1 MFTNV
6 KSGQEIGLAIG
17 NVFLAGLGL
26 FISLS
31 LCTFVMKKYLRNVE
45 LMPATLV
52 YKFGGAS
59 VKDAPALRNLYD
71 ILFPRLQTNTVIVV
85 SAMGKTTN
93 ALEAILTKKLAG
105 EDYGTEW
112 NALKNFHQDL
122 CAELFPESH
131 PVGEQL
137 EVFFAKAMASL
148 QVQVT
153 KANYDEVYDQVVCFG
168 ELLSSLIV
176 SEYLGFRG
184 LTIQWKDA
192 REVIHTD
199 SDFRFAK
206 IDWDKTRSA
215 CQEKWRKSLDSSP
228 ILTQGFI
235 GANTEGKTTTL
246 GREGSD
252 FTAAILA
259 TCLDA
264 QSVTIWKDVPGVLNA
279 DPKLFDSTQKFEE
292 LGYREAAEMTY
303 FGASVIHPK
312 TIKPLANAGIPL
324 FVKSFLNPEAS
335 GTKIHEHA
343 APHEVPTLVLKK
355 NQVLVTFK
363 VTDFTFIEERH
374 IQKIYEQLQ
383 TLKLRVNMLQVSAIT
398 VSIVLDTQL
407 FKLEQLLESLK
418 GDFEIRYNQDLE
430 LLTILKQKPE
440 AIPSLLEG
448 YQLLLEQATRNTY
461 QVVRRKK

>member
-1 MFTNV
+1 M
-6 KSGQEIGLAIG
+6 S
-17 NVFLAGLGL
+17 
-26 FISLS
+26 
-31 LCTFVMKKYLRNVE
+31 
-45 LMPATLV
+45 ATLV

-71 ILFPRLQTNTVIVV
+71 ILLPRLQTSTVIVV

-105 EDYGTEW
+105 EDYTSEW
-112 NALKNFHQDL
+112 NALKNFHKDL

-137 EVFFAKAMASL
+137 ETFFSAAREAL
-148 QVQVT
+148 QAQVS
-153 KANYDEVYDQVVCFG
+153 KANYDEIYDQVVCFG

-184 LTIQWKDA
+184 LPNRWQDA

-199 SDFRFAK
+199 SDYRFAK

-215 CQEKWRKSLDSSP
+215 CQEKWGDMLHTSP

-235 GANTEGKTTTL
+235 GSDTQGKTTTL

-343 APHEVPTLVLKK
+343 APHDVPTLVLKK

-363 VTDFTFIEERH
+363 VTDFTFIEEKH

-383 TLKLRVNMLQVSAIT
+383 VLKLRVNMLQVSAIT

-407 FKLEQLLESLK
+407 FKLEQLVESLK
-418 GDFEIRYNQDLE
+418 TAFEIRYNEELE
-430 LLTILKQKPE
+430 LLTILKPRVE
-440 AIPSLLEG
+440 EIPSLLEG
-448 YQLLLEQATRNTY
+448 YTVLLEQTTRTTY
-461 QVVRRKK
+461 QAVRRKK

>member
-1 MFTNV
+1 MSV
-6 KSGQEIGLAIG
+6 
-17 NVFLAGLGL
+17 
-26 FISLS
+26 
-31 LCTFVMKKYLRNVE
+31 
-45 LMPATLV
+45 TLV

-71 ILFPRLQTNTVIVV
+71 ILLPRLQTSTVIVV

-105 EDYGTEW
+105 EDYASEW
-112 NALKNFHQDL
+112 NALKNFHKDL
-122 CAELFPESH
+122 CAKLFPESH

-137 EVFFAKAMASL
+137 ETFFSAAREAL
-148 QVQVT
+148 QAQVS

-184 LTIQWKDA
+184 LPNRWQDA

-199 SDFRFAK
+199 SDYRFAK

-215 CQEKWRKSLDSSP
+215 CQEKWGDMLHTSP

-235 GANTEGKTTTL
+235 GSDTQGKTTTL

-343 APHEVPTLVLKK
+343 APHDVPTLVLKK

-363 VTDFTFIEERH
+363 VTDFTFIEEKH

-383 TLKLRVNMLQVSAIT
+383 VLKLRVNMLQVSAIT

-407 FKLEQLLESLK
+407 FKLEQLVESLK
-418 GDFEIRYNQDLE
+418 TAFEIRYNEELE
-430 LLTILKQKPE
+430 LLTILKPRVE
-440 AIPSLLEG
+440 EIPSLMEG
-448 YQLLLEQATRNTY
+448 YTLLLEQTTRTTY
-461 QVVRRKK
+461 QAVRRKK

>member
-1 MFTNV
+1 M
-6 KSGQEIGLAIG
+6 S
-17 NVFLAGLGL
+17 
-26 FISLS
+26 
-31 LCTFVMKKYLRNVE
+31 
-45 LMPATLV
+45 ATLV

-71 ILFPRLQTNTVIVV
+71 ILLPRLQTSTVIVV

-105 EDYGTEW
+105 EDYASEW
-112 NALKNFHQDL
+112 NALKNFHKDL
-122 CAELFPESH
+122 CAKLFPESH

-137 EVFFAKAMASL
+137 ETFFSAAREAL
-148 QVQVT
+148 QAQVS

-184 LTIQWKDA
+184 LPNRWQDA

-199 SDFRFAK
+199 SDYRFAK

-215 CQEKWRKSLDSSP
+215 CQEKWGDMLHTSP

-235 GANTEGKTTTL
+235 GSDTQGKTTTL

-343 APHEVPTLVLKK
+343 APHDVPTLVLKK

-363 VTDFTFIEERH
+363 VTDFTFIEEKH

-383 TLKLRVNMLQVSAIT
+383 VLKLRVNMLQVSAIT

-407 FKLEQLLESLK
+407 FKLEQLVESLK
-418 GDFEIRYNQDLE
+418 TAFEIRYNEELE
-430 LLTILKQKPE
+430 LLTILKPRVE
-440 AIPSLLEG
+440 EIPSLMEG
-448 YQLLLEQATRNTY
+448 YTLLLEQTTRTTY
-461 QVVRRKK
+461 QAVRRKK

>member
-1 MFTNV
+1 M
-6 KSGQEIGLAIG
+6 S
-17 NVFLAGLGL
+17 
-26 FISLS
+26 
-31 LCTFVMKKYLRNVE
+31 
-45 LMPATLV
+45 ATLV

-71 ILFPRLQTNTVIVV
+71 ILLPRLQTSTVIVV

-105 EDYGTEW
+105 EDYASEW
-112 NALKNFHQDL
+112 NALKNFHKDL
-122 CAELFPESH
+122 CRELFPESH

-137 EVFFAKAMASL
+137 ETFFSAAREAL
-148 QVQVT
+148 QAQVS

-184 LTIQWKDA
+184 LPNRWQDA

-199 SDFRFAK
+199 SDYRFAK

-215 CQEKWRKSLDSSP
+215 CQEKWGDMLHTSP

-235 GANTEGKTTTL
+235 GSDTQGKTTTL

-324 FVKSFLNPEAS
+324 FVKSFLNPDAS

-363 VTDFTFIEERH
+363 VTDFTFIEEKH

-383 TLKLRVNMLQVSAIT
+383 VLKLRVNMLQVSAIT

-407 FKLEQLLESLK
+407 FKLEQLVESLK
-418 GDFEIRYNQDLE
+418 TAFEIRYNEELE
-430 LLTILKQKPE
+430 LLTILKPRVE
-440 AIPSLLEG
+440 EIPSLLEG
-448 YQLLLEQATRNTY
+448 YTLLLEQTTRTTY
-461 QVVRRKK
+461 QAVRRKK

>member
-1 MFTNV
+1 M
-6 KSGQEIGLAIG
+6 S
-17 NVFLAGLGL
+17 
-26 FISLS
+26 
-31 LCTFVMKKYLRNVE
+31 
-45 LMPATLV
+45 ATLV

-71 ILFPRLQTNTVIVV
+71 ILLPRLQTSTVIVV

-105 EDYGTEW
+105 EDYTSEW
-112 NALKNFHQDL
+112 NALKNFHKDL
-122 CAELFPESH
+122 CAKLFPESH

-137 EVFFAKAMASL
+137 ETFFSAAREAL
-148 QVQVT
+148 QAQVS

-184 LTIQWKDA
+184 LPNRWQDA

-199 SDFRFAK
+199 SDYRFAK

-215 CQEKWRKSLDSSP
+215 CQEKWGDMLHTSP

-235 GANTEGKTTTL
+235 GSDTQGKTTTL

-324 FVKSFLNPEAS
+324 FVKSFLNPDAS

-363 VTDFTFIEERH
+363 VTDFTFIEEKH

-383 TLKLRVNMLQVSAIT
+383 VLKLRVNMLQVSAIT

-407 FKLEQLLESLK
+407 FKLEQLVESLK
-418 GDFEIRYNQDLE
+418 TAFEIRYNEELE
-430 LLTILKQKPE
+430 LLTILKPRVE
-440 AIPSLLEG
+440 EIPSLLEG
-448 YQLLLEQATRNTY
+448 YTVLLEQTTRTTY
-461 QVVRRKK
+461 QAVRRKK

>member
-1 MFTNV
+1 MST
-6 KSGQEIGLAIG
+6 
-17 NVFLAGLGL
+17 
-26 FISLS
+26 
-31 LCTFVMKKYLRNVE
+31 
-45 LMPATLV
+45 TLV

-59 VKDAPALRNLYD
+59 VKDAPALQNLYD
-71 ILFPRLQTNTVIVV
+71 ILLPRLQTSTVIVV

-105 EDYGTEW
+105 EDYTSEW
-112 NALKNFHQDL
+112 NALKTFHKGL

-137 EVFFAKAMASL
+137 ERFFAEALEAL
-148 QVQVT
+148 QVGVT
-153 KANYDEVYDQVVCFG
+153 KANYDEVYDQVVCYG
-168 ELLSSLIV
+168 ELLSSWIV

-184 LTIQWKDA
+184 LSNRWEDA

-199 SDFRFAK
+199 SDYRFAK
-206 IDWDKTRSA
+206 IDWDKTRTA
-215 CQEKWRKSLDSSP
+215 CQEKWGDILHTSP

-235 GANTEGKTTTL
+235 GSDTKGKTTTL

-324 FVKSFLNPEAS
+324 IVKSFLNPEAS

-363 VTDFTFIEERH
+363 VTDFTFIEEKH
-374 IQKIYEQLQ
+374 IHQIYEQLQ
-383 TLKLRVNMLQVSAIT
+383 VLKLRVNMLQVSAIT

-407 FKLEQLLESLK
+407 FKLEQLVESLK
-418 GDFEIRYNQDLE
+418 SAFEIRYNEELE
-430 LLTILKQKPE
+430 LLTILKPRVE
-440 AIPSLLEG
+440 EIPNLMDG
-448 YQLLLEQATRNTY
+448 YTLLLEQTTRTTY
-461 QVVRRKK
+461 QAVRRKK

>member
-1 MFTNV
+1 M
-6 KSGQEIGLAIG
+6 S
-17 NVFLAGLGL
+17 
-26 FISLS
+26 
-31 LCTFVMKKYLRNVE
+31 
-45 LMPATLV
+45 ATLV

-71 ILFPRLQTNTVIVV
+71 ILLPRLQTSTVIVV

-105 EDYGTEW
+105 EDYTSEW
-112 NALKNFHQDL
+112 NALKNFHKDL
-122 CAELFPESH
+122 CAKLFPESH

-137 EVFFAKAMASL
+137 ETFFSAAREAL
-148 QVQVT
+148 QAQVS

-184 LTIQWKDA
+184 LPNRWQDA

-199 SDFRFAK
+199 SDYRFAK

-215 CQEKWRKSLDSSP
+215 CQEKWGDMLHTSP

-235 GANTEGKTTTL
+235 GSDTQGKTTTL

-324 FVKSFLNPEAS
+324 FVKSFLNPDAS

-363 VTDFTFIEERH
+363 VTDFTFIEEKH

-383 TLKLRVNMLQVSAIT
+383 VLKLRVNMLQVSAIT

-407 FKLEQLLESLK
+407 FKLEQLVESLK
-418 GDFEIRYNQDLE
+418 TAFEIRYNEELE
-430 LLTILKQKPE
+430 LLTILKPRVE
-440 AIPSLLEG
+440 EIPSLMEG
-448 YQLLLEQATRNTY
+448 YALLLEQTTRTTY
-461 QVVRRKK
+461 QAVRRKK

>member
-1 MFTNV
+1 M
-6 KSGQEIGLAIG
+6 S
-17 NVFLAGLGL
+17 
-26 FISLS
+26 
-31 LCTFVMKKYLRNVE
+31 
-45 LMPATLV
+45 ATLV

-59 VKDAPALRNLYD
+59 VKDAPALRNLFD
-71 ILFPRLQTNTVIVV
+71 ILFPRLQTSTVIVV

-93 ALEAILTKKLAG
+93 ALEAILNKKLAG
-105 EDYGTEW
+105 EDYATEW
-112 NALKNFHQDL
+112 YALKNFHKDL

-137 EVFFAKAMASL
+137 ERFFAYALEAL
-148 QVQVT
+148 QAPVS

-184 LTIQWKDA
+184 LPNRWEDA

-199 SDFRFAK
+199 SDYRFAK
-206 IDWDKTRSA
+206 IDWEKTRSA
-215 CQEKWRKSLDSSP
+215 CQNQWAGLLEKTT

-235 GANTEGKTTTL
+235 GRDPQGRTTTL

-259 TCLDA
+259 TSLDA
-264 QSVTIWKDVPGVLNA
+264 ESVTIWKDVPGVLNA
-279 DPKLFDSTQKFEE
+279 DPKLFPNTQKFEE
-292 LGYREAAEMTY
+292 LRYREAAEMTY

-324 FVKSFLNPEAS
+324 FVKSFLNPEGS

-363 VTDFTFIEERH
+363 VTDFTFIEEKH
-374 IQKIYEQLQ
+374 IHQIYEQLQ
-383 TLKLRVNMLQVSAIT
+383 VLKLRVNMLQVSAIT

-407 FKLEQLLESLK
+407 FKLEQLVESLK
-418 GDFEIRYNQDLE
+418 AAFEIRYNEELE
-430 LLTILKQKPE
+430 LLTILKPRVE
-440 AIPSLLEG
+440 EIPKLMEG
-448 YQLLLEQATRNTY
+448 YAVLLEQTTRTTY
-461 QVVRRKK
+461 QAVRRKK